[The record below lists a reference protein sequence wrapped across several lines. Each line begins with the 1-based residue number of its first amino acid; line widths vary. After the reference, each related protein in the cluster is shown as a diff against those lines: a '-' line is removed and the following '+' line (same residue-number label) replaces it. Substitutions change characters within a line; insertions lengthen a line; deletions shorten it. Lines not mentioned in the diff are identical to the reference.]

1 MSKLVGSFS
10 CKKLV
15 QVKNS
20 IASDGNIF
28 ELVPNPS
35 NSSVTINF
43 SRESGEKYSLKIFD
57 NLGRIISHQI
67 HSSLGKDIVIDVSQY
82 DKGIYLINVSDGKI
96 TQTKKLV
103 KH

>member
-1 MSKLVGSFS
+1 MSKLVGSFT

-20 IASDGNIF
+20 IPTDGDIF

-35 NSSVTINF
+35 NSNVTINF
-43 SRESGEKYSLKIFD
+43 SSESGEKYSLKIYD
-57 NLGRIISHQI
+57 NLGRIISHEI
-67 HSSLGKDIVIDVSQY
+67 HSSLGKDIIIDVSQY